1 MIIRK
6 TKSHYTLSR
15 YGGVSNGKNLEVR
28 IGVVPLG
35 ISPQDVAA
43 DIVEDLTPKQ
53 LKQLQEKLAADQKQ
67 ILAGKVACL
76 TADLNDLT
84 SAVESRVLTL
94 DDLVDLHKAATHF
107 VKRFRSLIP
116 KIAATNSPREPS

>member
-28 IGVVPLG
+28 IGSVPLG
-35 ISPQDVAA
+35 TNHLAVAA
-43 DIVEDLTPKQ
+43 DIVEDLTPKEWR
-53 LKQLQEKLAADQKQ
+53 QLQEELSADQKQ

-76 TADLNDLT
+76 TADLNDLS

-116 KIAATNSPREPS
+116 KLATANLATEAS